1 MMLRGLATLAL
12 IASIQPALAADPQL
26 TGMAEEVLA
35 SEWSEPTKLG
45 SADLFGSLRF
55 PNAPEQDRFDMSFSP
70 LSAVATLFGGTMH
83 TGEIFE
89 GTPVTWLCYESDGKR
104 TTFASYARSLIGV
117 PAVDLIVEEEVTSPS
132 AVCTN
137 NAEAASP
144 DPLTGLPGVGGK
156 LGALQD
162 RYGNIAPDAAGRLAL
177 VTEMEVRGSFKG
189 TETRIAYYRFDGDTV
204 TGVAYTRRFEVE
216 P

>member
-1 MMLRGLATLAL
+1 MKLRGLATLAL
-12 IASIQPALAADPQL
+12 IASIQPTLAADPQL

-45 SADLFGSLRF
+45 NADLFGALRF
-55 PNAPEQDRFDMSFSP
+55 PNAPAQDRFDMSFSP
-70 LSAVATLFGGTMH
+70 LSAVATLFGGTPQ

-89 GTPVTWLCYESDGKR
+89 GMPVTWLCYESDGKR
-104 TTFASYARSLIGV
+104 TTFASYAESLVGV
-117 PAVDLIVEEEVTSPS
+117 PAIDLIVEEVVTTHS
-132 AVCTN
+132 AACTN
-137 NAEAASP
+137 NAAAASP

-162 RYGNIAPDAAGRLAL
+162 RYRNIAPDAAGRLAL
-177 VTEMEVRGSFKG
+177 VTEMDVRGSFKG
-189 TETRIAYYRFDGDTV
+189 TETKIAYFRFDGDTI
-204 TGVAYTRRFEVE
+204 TGVAYTRRFDVE